1 MYIDKQIM
9 GEGRRSTIVY
19 EKAKRMGGYGCIR
32 IYAFLKYVFGPFVV
46 SFFPLNLYLA
56 FCVFQ

>member
-32 IYAFLKYVFGPFVV
+32 IYAFLKHVFGPFVV
-46 SFFPLNLYLA
+46 SFFPPLQNGW
-56 FCVFQ
+56 